1 MPLRVSRS
9 ICSPKHAGKYTVER
23 KEERGKTA
31 RVVQRVPMIRVV
43 RTAFILGA
51 GLGTRLRPLTNRR
64 PKPLIPVAN
73 RPLIEYAFDRLCAA
87 DIENFVVNT
96 HWAPEAYRRAFPD
109 DSYRGA
115 SLFFRH
121 ETPEILETAGGIKN
135 VEDLLGDGPFVVH
148 NGDIFTELPLLRAL
162 AHHVASGNEVTL
174 VLRSKDG
181 PLQVA
186 FNERSGRILDIGR
199 RLDPAR
205 EPRFLFTGIYVVQSS
220 FLRRIPAAKRIG
232 VIPIF
237 CDMIR
242 GKARLGGVVI
252 DDGHW
257 FDLGTREQYL
267 AAHRQ
272 LGGGPW
278 IANTARVSPNALI
291 LGVTSIG
298 ARARIGDG
306 AQLRDCLI
314 WEDAEVAAGA
324 MLERC
329 IVTDGSCAEGT
340 QADRD
345 FVPATP

>member
-1 MPLRVSRS
+1 
-9 ICSPKHAGKYTVER
+9 
-23 KEERGKTA
+23 
-31 RVVQRVPMIRVV
+31 MIRVV
-43 RTAFILGA
+43 RTAFVLGA

-73 RPLIEYAFDRLCAA
+73 RPLIDYAFDRLCAA

-96 HWAPEAYRRAFPD
+96 HWAPEAYKRAFPD

-115 SLFFRH
+115 SLSFRH

-135 VEDLLGDGPFVVH
+135 VEGLLRDGPFVVH
-148 NGDIFTELPLLRAL
+148 NGDIFTDLPLLRAL

-186 FNERSGRILDIGR
+186 FEECSGRILDIGC
-199 RLDPAR
+199 RLDSAR
-205 EPRFLFTGIYVVQSS
+205 ESRFLFTGIYVVQPD

-242 GKARLGGVVI
+242 EKARLGGIVI

-257 FDLGTREQYL
+257 FDLGTRDRYL
-267 AAHRQ
+267 AAQRR

-278 IANTARVSPNALI
+278 IANTACVSASALI
-291 LGVTSIG
+291 FGATSIG
-298 ARARIGDG
+298 ARARVGDG
-306 AQLRDCLI
+306 AQLRDCVV
-314 WEDAEVAAGA
+314 WEDAEVAPGA
-324 MLERC
+324 LLERC
-329 IVTDGSCAEGT
+329 IVTDGSRAEGT
-340 QADRD
+340 HLDRD
-345 FVPATP
+345 FVPAPP